1 MSGKYYNQVRSYLRA
16 VDKEIGLLVNFA
28 DSRIDVRR
36 VEQEKV

>member
-1 MSGKYYNQVRSYLRA
+1 MGSIIIRLDHTLEQWIKKL
-16 VDKEIGLLVNFA
+16 GLLVNFA